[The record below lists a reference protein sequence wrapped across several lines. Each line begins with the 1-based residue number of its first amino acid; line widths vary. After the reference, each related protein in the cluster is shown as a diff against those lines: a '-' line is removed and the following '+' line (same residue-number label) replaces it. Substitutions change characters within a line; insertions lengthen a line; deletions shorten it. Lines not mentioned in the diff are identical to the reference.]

1 MGSRCPSDGD
11 LILPIAS
18 RGSDTLMPT
27 GDVTSHS
34 LESLKLIRM
43 LTPHSAQFQGMFILR
58 FSRNREIRSSP

>member
-1 MGSRCPSDGD
+1 
-11 LILPIAS
+11 
-18 RGSDTLMPT
+18 MPT